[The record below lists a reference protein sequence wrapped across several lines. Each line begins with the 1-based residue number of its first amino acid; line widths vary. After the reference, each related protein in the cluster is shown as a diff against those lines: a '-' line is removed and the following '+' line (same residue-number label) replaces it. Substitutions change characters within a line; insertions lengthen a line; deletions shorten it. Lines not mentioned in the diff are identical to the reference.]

1 MPRNVR
7 PLRYTQQYQINPNL
21 VRGKYLYERFSAPPL
36 WLNDGATGV
45 TALPTGVAAQT
56 DVAVSQNGNVYE
68 LYQTTAQTILPFA
81 HATKGW
87 EISCDEVDNETVE
100 IVPGGN
106 SSVSPLAFTLP
117 SSTAAGDTDFFMR
130 AVFEIT
136 DADGSD
142 QFGIGFRKQEAFAV
156 PTSFLTTG
164 DGIYTDFVL
173 FGFAATVANPNP
185 VSIAYDQNNSG
196 STTVQA
202 ANFTWADT
210 LVHELQIRVI
220 GRKPQFLING
230 IRLGNP
236 VAKDFLGNAITSQST
251 VTGPVITLDE
261 GDIMIPFIFLRHD
274 AAVAEDTF
282 LRELEIGHL
291 VDIGLDPNA
300 E

>member
-1 MPRNVR
+1 MPRNTR
-7 PLRYTQQYQINPNL
+7 PLRYVQQYEINPNFT
-21 VRGKYLYERFSAPPL
+21 RRKYLYERFSAPPL

-45 TALPTGVAAQT
+45 TAVPTAAAAQT
-56 DVAVSQNGNVYE
+56 DIAVSHGGNVYE

-81 HATKGW
+81 HDSKGW
-87 EISCDEVDNETVE
+87 EISGDEVDNETLE

-106 SSVSPLAFTLP
+106 KSSSPLAFTL
-117 SSTAAGDTDFFMR
+117 SNSTTAGDDFFIR
-130 AVFEIT
+130 AVFEFT
-136 DADGSD
+136 DASGSD

-173 FGFAATVANPNP
+173 FGFAATVADPNP
-185 VSIAYDQNNSG
+185 VNIAYDQNNSG

-230 IRLGNP
+230 VRLGNP
-236 VAKDFLGNAITSQST
+236 VAKDALGNTIASQST

-261 GDIMIPFIFLRHD
+261 GDVMVPFIFLRHD
-274 AAVAEDTF
+274 AAVAEDTY
-282 LRELEIGHL
+282 LRELEIGRM
-291 VDIGLDPNA
+291 VDIGLDKNA